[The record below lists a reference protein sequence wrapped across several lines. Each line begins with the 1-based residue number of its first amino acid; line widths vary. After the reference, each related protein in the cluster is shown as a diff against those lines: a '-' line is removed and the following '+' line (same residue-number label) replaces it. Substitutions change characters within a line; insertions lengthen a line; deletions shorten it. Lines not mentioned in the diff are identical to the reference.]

1 LGRGQGKFRGS
12 LFIYQ
17 GLVPT
22 RIQVFSPRRGTYCRR
37 SATQQRPAG
46 ADPRHDVP
54 IVGKAAP
61 ARYRPK
67 SELEYLMSVS
77 ASNQAFVPSADN
89 LPQTRVDA
97 QFRAVAKAAMT
108 SGPSFA
114 LSASQSGP
122 VFDSTAHS
130 CKPCCNPGP
139 PARPNPTLADPLYGK
154 QSNEVLAQGLLD
166 KYNAF
171 KPWYAPAVTPG
182 HISRMARQ
190 PLTGNPERDANIRL
204 ARELLKR
211 PELMQAL
218 DRNDGTGAL
227 DKSLSKED
235 ISKFILSSNPLK
247 LMDDKQLAQ
256 NVLNNFNAL
265 KGPWWSANRNAID
278 IETFAKLAS
287 RPLVGH
293 EATDNITQLAK
304 EVMAR
309 SELKGSMDN
318 VFGCMRDGKITR
330 NDLYRFLR

>member
-1 LGRGQGKFRGS
+1 
-12 LFIYQ
+12 
-17 GLVPT
+17 
-22 RIQVFSPRRGTYCRR
+22 
-37 SATQQRPAG
+37 
-46 ADPRHDVP
+46 
-54 IVGKAAP
+54 
-61 ARYRPK
+61 
-67 SELEYLMSVS
+67 MSVY
-77 ASNQAFVPSADN
+77 ASNQALASSTDN
-89 LPQTRVDA
+89 RPQTRADA
-97 QFRAVAKAAMT
+97 HPKAVAKAAVT

-114 LSASQSGP
+114 QSTSQSGP
-122 VFDSTAHS
+122 IFDSAAHS
-130 CKPCCNPGP
+130 CKPCCKPGP
-139 PARPNPTLADPLYGK
+139 PARPNPTLPDPLYGK

-171 KPWYAPAVTPG
+171 KPWYAATVTPQ

-190 PLTGNPERDANIRL
+190 PLTGNAEHDANIKL

-218 DRNDGTGAL
+218 DRNGETGAL

-235 ISKFILSSNPLK
+235 ISKFIFSSNPLK
-247 LMDDKQLAQ
+247 LQDDKQLAQ

-278 IETFAKLAS
+278 INTFAKLAS

-304 EVMAR
+304 EIMAR

-318 VFGCMRDGKITR
+318 TFGFLRDGKITR
-330 NDLYRFLR
+330 NDLYRLLR